1 MITEVVLNKLEKN
14 SKIGKIGKIS
24 KKVGDSIRKGEKILQ
39 VESVKGNTV
48 IKSKVN
54 GTITEIPVSEGAK
67 VKIGDLLAKIEQTS

>member
-14 SKIGKIGKIS
+14 SKMGKVGKIS
-24 KKVGDSIRKGEKILQ
+24 KKVGDSVRKGEKLLQ
-39 VESVKGNTV
+39 VEAVKGNTV

-54 GTITEIPVSEGAK
+54 GTITEIAVSEGAK